1 MPGSSIL
8 FTPEIFVT
16 ILAHTSFYTGIKEV
30 LIQGWRLTADNVEH
44 FLDLVNDRLVAI
56 ISLIASITA
65 KAIEQREMNAR
76 GEDLLNA
83 SANVITMTTP
93 DISMVNIYRYSL
105 LALHLLPENSTT
117 GIVIISDGMLSLP
130 NSSMLESMLTQ
141 LRNNTIACS
150 FIQVG
155 SSPHPDSCLGYLP
168 YTDLM
173 QFISIATFGAYL
185 PNCPAIVSVFQK
197 PFKS

>member
-1 MPGSSIL
+1 M
-8 FTPEIFVT
+8 T
-16 ILAHTSFYTGIKEV
+16 Y
-30 LIQGWRLTADNVEH
+30 DNVEH
-44 FLDLVNDRLVAI
+44 FLDLVNDRLVNI
-56 ISLIASITA
+56 ISLIASITS
-65 KAIEQREMNAR
+65 KAIEQREMNPR
-76 GEDLLNA
+76 GEDLLNT
-83 SANVITMTTP
+83 SSSNVITMTSP
-93 DISMVNIYRYSL
+93 DISMVNMYRYSL

-185 PNCPAIVSVFQK
+185 PNCPAIVGTSFETL
-197 PFKS
+197 

>member
-1 MPGSSIL
+1 M
-8 FTPEIFVT
+8 
-16 ILAHTSFYTGIKEV
+16 
-30 LIQGWRLTADNVEH
+30 QGWKLTCDNVEH
-44 FLDLVNDRLVAI
+44 FLDIVNDRLVNI
-56 ISLIASITA
+56 ISLIASITS
-65 KAIEQREMNAR
+65 KAIEQRLANPR
-76 GEDLLNA
+76 GEEFLNA
-83 SANVITMTTP
+83 SVNLVDNELITMTTP
-93 DISMVNIYRYSL
+93 DISMVNMYRYSL

-155 SSPHPDSCLGYLP
+155 SSPHPNNCLGYLP

-185 PNCPAIVSVFQK
+185 PNCPPIVSLFIYSNR
-197 PFKS
+197 KSMNSFFF